1 MLCSGT
7 YRSIS
12 THLENSLAGFSSQ
25 RLRAGDHAICTMNDT
40 AAAWELDEL
49 RILSRVDSLRIETH
63 FEKVVKETRTA
74 NSNVVGRTDEGAG
87 NSFMS
92 RHEDKRNIYAVIC
105 NIPNRSDERT
115 RADFVII
122 SSVLDSSLAHDAMPL
137 ACFGAVGDSTS
148 CPRLIWAGRV
158 RKGDERSKSDF
169 WCPRLIMM
177 RASQE
182 SCSLRVDWNT
192 LDARTNSQFIDLYI

>member
-92 RHEDKRNIYAVIC
+92 RHEDKRNSYAVIC
-105 NIPNRSDERT
+105 NIPNRSDMAPEQNWLSYYLSWILLLLMT
-115 RADFVII
+115 RCPLH
-122 SSVLDSSLAHDAMPL
+122 VLEQLETRLHALVS
-137 ACFGAVGDSTS
+137 FGQVVFEKEMSARSQTFG
-148 CPRLIWAGRV
+148 V
-158 RKGDERSKSDF
+158 RG
-169 WCPRLIMM
+169 
-177 RASQE
+177 
-182 SCSLRVDWNT
+182 
-192 LDARTNSQFIDLYI
+192 